1 MFSPDIIIDAK
12 QGSMW
17 RLKNNL
23 DLSRLKKMTA
33 LSNHHNHHMSLQTI
47 VSFLLQR
54 DRAKPVLLD
63 VLLDWCQFGEGPE
76 EETGLD
82 TSSFLF
88 SVFCL

>member
-23 DLSRLKKMTA
+23 DLSRLKKTTA
-33 LSNHHNHHMSLQTI
+33 LCNHHQMSLQTI

-63 VLLDWCQFGEGPE
+63 VLLDWCQFGEGPG

-88 SVFCL
+88 SVFFL

>member
-23 DLSRLKKMTA
+23 DLSRLKKTTD
-33 LSNHHNHHMSLQTI
+33 LSHHMSLQTI

-82 TSSFLF
+82 TTSFLF
-88 SVFCL
+88 SVFFL

>member
-23 DLSRLKKMTA
+23 DLSSLKKTTD
-33 LSNHHNHHMSLQTI
+33 LCHHHMSLQTI

-82 TSSFLF
+82 TGPFLF
-88 SVFCL
+88 SVFFL

>member
-23 DLSRLKKMTA
+23 DLSRLKKTTD
-33 LSNHHNHHMSLQTI
+33 LSHHMSLQTI

-88 SVFCL
+88 SVFFL